1 VEQTENVEMNLP
13 QELETGNEMGG
24 VEHGESETELDEDES
39 ESENEQSDNENEKL
53 IRNFV
58 YEYEMERA

>member
-1 VEQTENVEMNLP
+1 MRW
-13 QELETGNEMGG
+13 GD

-39 ESENEQSDNENEKL
+39 ESENEQSHNENEKV